1 MSGTSE
7 HWWSA
12 SEKFTISDE
21 IDWNRVEKVDF
32 EKWIKSTVHISPTPV
47 SSTEESIKEVDSLLF
62 WFKHNGHEEDQWA
75 ADALEKI
82 RDRLQME
89 GL

>member
-7 HWWSA
+7 YWWSA

-21 IDWNRVEKVDF
+21 IDWNHTAKLDF
-32 EKWIKSTVHISPTPV
+32 EKLAKFTVHISSTPV
-47 SSTEESIKEVDSLLF
+47 RSAEESIKEVDSLLF

-75 ADALEKI
+75 TDALETI